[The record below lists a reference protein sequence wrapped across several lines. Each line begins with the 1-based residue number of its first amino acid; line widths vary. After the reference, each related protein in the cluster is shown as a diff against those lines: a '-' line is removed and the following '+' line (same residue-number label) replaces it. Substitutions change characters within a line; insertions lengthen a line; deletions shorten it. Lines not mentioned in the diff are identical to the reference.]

1 MNRIGKAAF
10 AASAAAMLG
19 FGAAQAFASP
29 ADARAASRSCD
40 PASCQ
45 RSCQLTGYSDGVCV
59 TTTKGGTVCFCLF

>member
-1 MNRIGKAAF
+1 MNRIGKTAF

-40 PASCQ
+40 PTACRTTCLRQ
-45 RSCQLTGYSDGVCV
+45 DLYSDGICV
-59 TTTKGGTVCFCLF
+59 NVNGRMRCLCLY